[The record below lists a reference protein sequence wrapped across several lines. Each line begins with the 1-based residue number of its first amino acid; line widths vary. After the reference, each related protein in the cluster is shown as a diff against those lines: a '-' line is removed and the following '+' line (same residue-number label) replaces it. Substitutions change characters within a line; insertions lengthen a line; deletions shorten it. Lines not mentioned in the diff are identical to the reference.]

1 MNSIPPQ
8 VQPEKTVVPAGQQP
22 PQVQPEKT
30 VVPAGQQPP
39 QVQPEKTVV
48 PAAQQTEAEVT
59 DRPLDPPKLL
69 RMAALVREVL
79 DEVRKMEP
87 SPTTATQMAELYG
100 RVKTQLTDALPEFLA
115 SELDAIQLDLPLRD
129 DDITTDEVRM
139 AYAGLIGWLGGLF
152 QGLQAS
158 FQAHQQMQLAQMQ
171 QAQQELARQSEGVL
185 PRKEG
190 YL

>member
-1 MNSIPPQ
+1 MSSTPPNVQSNETAIPQ
-8 VQPEKTVVPAGQQP
+8 ETAEAAVPA
-22 PQVQPEKT
+22 
-30 VVPAGQQPP
+30 
-39 QVQPEKTVV
+39 
-48 PAAQQTEAEVT
+48 

-69 RMAALVREVL
+69 RLAALVREVL

-87 SPTTATQMAELYG
+87 SPTTATQLAELYG

-115 SELDAIQLDLPLRD
+115 SELDAIQLDLPFKD

-158 FQAHQQMQLAQMQ
+158 FQAHQQMQLALAQQ
-171 QAQQELARQSEGVL
+171 QAQQELSGPQDAV
-185 PRKEG
+185 PRTKEG

>member
-1 MNSIPPQ
+1 MSSIPPQ
-8 VQPEKTVVPAGQQP
+8 VQPDEVPASGS
-22 PQVQPEKT
+22 E
-30 VVPAGQQPP
+30 
-39 QVQPEKTVV
+39 
-48 PAAQQTEAEVT
+48 AANAEGT
-59 DRPLDPPKLL
+59 AERPLDPPKLL

-87 SPTTATQMAELYG
+87 SPTSAAQLADLYG

-115 SELDAIQLDLPLRD
+115 SELEAIQLDLPFKD

-171 QAQQELARQSEGVL
+171 QAQQELAGPTERMQRS
-185 PRKEG
+185 KEG